1 MEWISKL
8 ALPEEEKGDGRL
20 AVQQRFKL
28 AMEFLAPLSGL
39 INRCRLP
46 HKRKTPLGQAMSQVL
61 HGAIE
66 GEYPEQYV
74 NPAKVLLC
82 KGALSMPLKI
92 LVIRMGELI
101 RLEYKDPSSRLISGE
116 ADDEMIICVY
126 NPELRI
132 AGINDE
138 IATRTDGKATIH
150 LPVQLRNANVHVYA
164 LAHSRDWKRFSRSVY
179 LGAY

>member
-8 ALPEEEKGDGRL
+8 AIPQEEKVNGRL

-61 HGAIE
+61 HSAIE
-66 GEYPEQYV
+66 GEYPKQYV

-82 KGALSMPLKI
+82 KGILSMPLEI
-92 LVIRMGELI
+92 EVVRMGALI
-101 RLEYKDPSSRLISGE
+101 QLEYHNDLHRLICGE
-116 ADDEMIICVY
+116 ADDEIVICVY

-138 IATRTDGKATIH
+138 PATRAEGKATIH
-150 LPVQLRNANVHVYA
+150 LPVQLRSTRVHVYV
-164 LAHSRDWKRFSRSVY
+164 LAHSRDRKRFSRSVY
-179 LGAY
+179 LGEY